1 MVAKGRGDGSG
12 LRRRWGCGRLY
23 LGWRK
28 LEPVCRLTGE
38 PSVSE
43 APVGMEKEK
52 EACLGTVSVKPERRA
67 KMGEKAEIFERVSH
81 CLAQTL
87 GD

>member
-1 MVAKGRGDGSG
+1 M
-12 LRRRWGCGRLY
+12 
-23 LGWRK
+23 
-28 LEPVCRLTGE
+28 
-38 PSVSE
+38 SE